1 MTTTDK
7 NARTANLF
15 ANIGTAV
22 WTRGIK
28 KGVEETLQIQ
38 RQSMEDDRAA
48 SARTDASNQKRNQL
62 LGSALIEEKK
72 QTAIAQKNADDKKK
86 EREKK
91 EEIKALMDIFF
102 NLSEDLNDL
111 ENSKSSTLEKYFKLH
126 NIIALFNY
134 HRFTSELGQNTE
146 EKKLIT
152 ETFRKK
158 EKLEGEFSEQFVD
171 QDELDFEAIMQIL
184 EHDEEQKIKK
194 LRANK
199 SHPSKLLNQYKKAK
213 EELNKADIFQIID
226 SHKKIIEKLKK

>member
-1 MTTTDK
+1 MTNTDK
-7 NARTANLF
+7 SARTANLLSG
-15 ANIGTAV
+15 ANVFYARET
-22 WTRGIK
+22 K
-28 KGVEETLQIQ
+28 KAVEETKKAVEVGNRLTARLTTQIMIDAKEGKVHDGKMLQIAEESLAIEQ
-38 RQSMEDDRAA
+38 KKEDD
-48 SARTDASNQKRNQL
+48 
-62 LGSALIEEKK
+62 E
-72 QTAIAQKNADDKKK
+72 KK